1 MAEPPII
8 QVDRLAAQYG
18 EDRIL
23 DDVSFQV
30 RKGEIFII
38 LGGSGCGKSTL
49 LRHLVG
55 LDRPYSGR
63 IRVGGDDIADEEAY
77 QRILRRIGVLFQ
89 SSALIGSMTVAQ
101 NVALPVT
108 AYSGLP
114 RHLVKRAVM
123 MKLGLVGLACY
134 GDHLPSEISGG
145 MKKRAGLAR
154 ALALNPEILF
164 LDEPSAGLDPVT
176 SAEIDALILDINER
190 LSTTVVI
197 VTHELDSIFRTAHR
211 VVMLDKSTRGII
223 AEGDPADLRDHSDD
237 ERVRRFF
244 NPNPDDQRAEAG

>member
-1 MAEPPII
+1 MTRSAVI
-8 QVDRLAAQYG
+8 QVEHLVAQYG

-23 DDVSFQV
+23 DDVSFEV
-30 RKGEIFII
+30 GKGEIFII

-55 LDRPYSGR
+55 LDRPHSGR
-63 IRVGGDDIADEEAY
+63 VSVAGNDIGDESTY
-77 QRILRRIGVLFQ
+77 QKTLRKIGVLFQ

-101 NVALPVT
+101 NVALPIL

-114 RHLVKRAVM
+114 RRLVERSVM

-134 GDHLPSEISGG
+134 GDHLPAEISGG

-164 LDEPSAGLDPVT
+164 LDEPAAGLDPVT
-176 SAEIDALILDINER
+176 AAEIDALIRDINDH
-190 LSTTVVI
+190 LATTVVI
-197 VTHELDSIFRTAHR
+197 VTHELESIFRLARR
-211 VVMLDKSTRGII
+211 VIMLDKSTRGII
-223 AEGDPADLRDHSDD
+223 AQGDPADLRDHSDHPQ
-237 ERVRRFF
+237 VRRFF
-244 NPNPDDQRAEAG
+244 NREPEPAEAT